1 MKKFAIIDVETT
13 GGLASRDRITEIA
26 IVTHDG
32 TQILEQFST
41 LLNPERSVPYN
52 ITQITGITDE
62 MLEDA
67 PKFYE
72 VAKKIVEM
80 TEGCIFVAHN
90 VKFDYGFI
98 REEFARLGFSFV
110 RKQLCTVRLSR
121 QAMPGL
127 RSYSLGNL
135 IDVLK
140 IKVNDRHRAL
150 ADTLATVQVFEKIIA
165 IENGTESMVERVNQ
179 GIKESQ
185 LPKGITLEKLHGL
198 PEATGVYYLHDS
210 NGDIIYVG
218 KSINIKKRIMEHF
231 ADKTEK
237 GAKIYASVS
246 DISFE
251 LTGSELISLLLE
263 NQEIKKIMP
272 RINKAQRAK
281 NLPYVIYSYNDEQNF
296 IRLAAAK
303 NAAAIRKK
311 MTVLAEYS
319 QLSYAKGALKAMV
332 KKYELC
338 SKMTGLETQEGV
350 CFLYHLNQCKG
361 ACCEEEMAF
370 TYNERAAEAV
380 NSLRIAFEKDFILID
395 KGRDKD
401 EKSVVLVEGNKFK
414 GFGYFSNSD
423 SFSSPHELRDFITPM
438 PSNADALRIIRLFL
452 GEAKGVKKID
462 LN

>member
-13 GGLASRDRITEIA
+13 GGIASRDRVTEIA

-32 TQILEQFST
+32 TKILEQFST

-62 MLEDA
+62 MLADA
-67 PKFYE
+67 PRFYE

-80 TEGCIFVAHN
+80 TEDCIFVAHN
-90 VKFDYGFI
+90 VKFDYNFI
-98 REEFARLGFSFV
+98 REEFARLGFSYV
-110 RKQLCTVRLSR
+110 RKQLCTVRLAR

-135 IDVLK
+135 IDTLK

-165 IENGTESMVERVNQ
+165 IENGTESMVERVNL

-185 LPKGITLEKLHGL
+185 LPKGITLDKLHGL
-198 PEATGVYYLHDS
+198 PEATGVYYLHDT
-210 NGDIIYVG
+210 NGDVIYVG
-218 KSINIKKRIMEHF
+218 KSINIKKRIMDHF

-237 GAKIYASVS
+237 GAKIYAGVA

-251 LTGSELISLLLE
+251 LTGSELVSLLLE

-281 NLPYVIYSYNDEQNF
+281 NLPYALYTYTDEQNF

-303 NAAAIRKK
+303 NSAAIRKK
-311 MTVLAEYS
+311 MTVLAEYQ

-332 KKYELC
+332 KKFELC
-338 SKMTGLETQEGV
+338 SKMTGLETQEGA

-361 ACCEEEMAF
+361 ACCDEEMAF

-380 NSLRIAFEKDFILID
+380 SGLRIAFEKDFILID

-401 EKSVVLVEGNKFK
+401 EKAVVLVEGNKFK
-414 GFGYFSNSD
+414 GFGYFNTSD
-423 SFSSPHELRDFITPM
+423 EYSSPHDLKDYITPM

-452 GEAKGVKKID
+452 SDAKGVKKID
-462 LN
+462 L